1 MSADRWI
8 EPPDLIAPTGERS
21 QRLGGRASWAS
32 SGGLDEVEP
41 IASLLDACRTAVN
54 GTVTPLGVS
63 ESGECGL
70 GAPGTGTTE
79 ESMSDMRFGSAALR
93 AVTPVAWVAFDAPR
107 AAAAAHA
114 RRVEVSQV
122 GGRGASKAK
131 PGAPRV
137 QPEGAPLGTR
147 IGVISD
153 NHGYLDPA
161 VLEIFAGVTHIIHAG
176 DIVDPEILVRLG
188 TVAPVTAVAGN
199 MDSGEPTS
207 VLPREVVGE
216 VAGVRFLVGHKRKRL
231 LRDLAA
237 GNVEGLAE
245 GDVPD
250 LVIYGHDH
258 IPAAAW
264 VDGTLYL
271 DPGSASAPHEED
283 DGPTVAIVEVKPAG
297 LAVSF
302 VPLERRDSEEGKARP
317 KG

>member
-1 MSADRWI
+1 MPGRRSGHVDRK
-8 EPPDLIAPTGERS
+8 
-21 QRLGGRASWAS
+21 
-32 SGGLDEVEP
+32 
-41 IASLLDACRTAVN
+41 
-54 GTVTPLGVS
+54 
-63 ESGECGL
+63 
-70 GAPGTGTTE
+70 
-79 ESMSDMRFGSAALR
+79 
-93 AVTPVAWVAFDAPR
+93 AVTPMASVALDRRAEQLWLQPYGRGPLYADTRSGADGAPLASTARRSTSPRASAAPR
-107 AAAAAHA
+107 GRGEEGARASGGGAAKAAAAH
-114 RRVEVSQV
+114 
-122 GGRGASKAK
+122 
-131 PGAPRV
+131 
-137 QPEGAPLGTR
+137 PEGGAGPAPLGTR

-153 NHGYLDPA
+153 NHGYLDLA

-176 DIVDPEILVRLG
+176 DVMDPAILEQLA

-199 MDSGEPTS
+199 MDSGQPTS
-207 VLPREVVGE
+207 ALPREVVGE

-237 GNVEGLAE
+237 GDIEGLAA
-245 GDVPD
+245 GAAPD

-297 LAVSF
+297 LSVCF
-302 VPLERRDSEEGKARP
+302 VPLERRRDAEGGKARP